1 MKMILI
7 LILNMLPAAALAQ
20 PKPAPKTTDLA
31 APVPAPAQQKARFTV
46 APKLGL
52 FEPTS
57 SLSGAFFVGVEAG
70 YLTPALDD
78 KLAVVL
84 ELDWVRP
91 RGAGGIADARV
102 LSSGQTYTLGDAEF
116 GVLLSAVY
124 RLEDMVPRLTP
135 YGGLGPGLYFHRTAT
150 NSFGNTYVEKEGRM
164 GFQLLAGGDYVLG
177 PGAGFV
183 ELRYHFTR
191 VNNLATGDANVGG
204 FLALGFGYR
213 LRF

>member
-1 MKMILI
+1 MKTILI
-7 LILNMLPAAALAQ
+7 LILGVLLPAGAMAQ
-20 PKPAPKTTDLA
+20 SKPVPSPKKTDVA
-31 APVPAPAQQKARFTV
+31 VPAPAAKQRFLV

-57 SLSGAFFVGVEAG
+57 RMSGALFLGLEAG

-91 RGAGGIADARV
+91 RGAGTVTDPRV
-102 LSSGQTYTLGDAEF
+102 INGGTYTLGNAEV
-116 GVLLSAVY
+116 GLLLSAVY
-124 RLEDMVPRLTP
+124 RLEGVVPRFTP
-135 YGGLGPGLYFHRTAT
+135 YGGLGPGLYFQRTAT
-150 NSFGNTYVEKEGRM
+150 SSFGSQYIETETRL
-164 GFQLLAGGDYVLG
+164 GFQMMAGGDVALG

-183 ELRYHFTR
+183 EFRYHFTR
-191 VNNLATGDANVGG
+191 VDFLSTGNANVGG

-213 LRF
+213 FRF